1 MKSLLTSVAVDSR
14 KRGGQKLHHSGIWSD
29 QKNIKFKKCGFGTFF
44 KEFSG
49 EENKDGIARGGQR
62 SKKLCFV
69 IRKNRGCLHSVGK
82 KPEQR

>member
-1 MKSLLTSVAVDSR
+1 MDRNCTTVGYGVTRRILNSKSVD
-14 KRGGQKLHHSGIWSD
+14 LVL
-29 QKNIKFKKCGFGTFF
+29 FF

-82 KPEQR
+82 KPE